1 MIDFTP
7 LQRII
12 IINNESKTD
21 ADDLFKLYVHNSQ
34 TLYIYISIS
43 RICSVHAR
51 HFSFFLSFF
60 ASLKLNVVFHFVH
73 SASSASLSLPR
84 RAFHPVPPLETPSLS
99 TLRSP
104 HVQSHMHYFACL
116 AIWVFR
122 RKGQKINVD
131 RAVISVQ
138 ATGSFSPQKYR
149 RLAFSHLPLWFSIL
163 SMKIYAESLLS
174 SALRRWLGVKSGFEY
189 NVGLCFNSYNM
200 HNSPFG
206 GKMFS

>member
-1 MIDFTP
+1 MQTISLNFTYTI
-7 LQRII
+7 LR
-12 IINNESKTD
+12 
-21 ADDLFKLYVHNSQ
+21 LY
-34 TLYIYISIS
+34 TYTYLYLVYAAFMPDI
-43 RICSVHAR
+43 
-51 HFSFFLSFF
+51 FLLSFFLCFLKIERRFSFRSFCFVCF
-60 ASLKLNVVFHFVH
+60 AFFTPTRL
-73 SASSASLSLPR
+73 SSRPTPR
-84 RAFHPVPPLETPSLS
+84 DPESPSLS